1 MKEKVNSKK
10 ALQMVQNFN
19 SKLKNKNNKE
29 KEIVVNFVKIH
40 PNAVVPE
47 YAHDGD
53 VGMDLYAVSYNWD
66 EEYDFY
72 EYHTG
77 LKMESL
83 DHTGA
88 FLFPRSSIRK
98 TNCYLANSVGIADI
112 MIYRGEI
119 ILCFK
124 DRTSAEMRIKN
135 AGNEAFFET
144 LTTSSTSE
152 AMNAKKKAE
161 DEMKKRLKNLEFA
174 PYRDLS
180 KAVGQMVV
188 SEYTKVIFNEVDK
201 LTDTE
206 RGEGGFGSTDINK

>member
-1 MKEKVNSKK
+1 MKEKVNSNE
-10 ALQMVQNFN
+10 AFQMVQNFN

-53 VGMDLYAVSYNWD
+53 VGMDLYAVSYNWN

-135 AGNEAFFET
+135 AGNEAFFEV
-144 LTTSSTSE
+144 LTTSNASE
-152 AMNAKKKAE
+152 AMKAKKKAE
-161 DEMKKRLKNLEFA
+161 DEMKERIKNLEFA
-174 PYRDLS
+174 PYRDIS

-188 SEYTKVIFNEVDK
+188 SEYTKVIFNEVTK

>member
-1 MKEKVNSKK
+1 MKEKVNSNE
-10 ALQMVQNFN
+10 AFQMVQNFN

-29 KEIVVNFVKIH
+29 KEIVVNFVKIY

-53 VGMDLYAVSYNWD
+53 VGMDLYAVSYNWN

-135 AGNEAFFET
+135 AGNEAFFEV
-144 LTTSSTSE
+144 LTTSNASE
-152 AMNAKKKAE
+152 AMKAKKKAE
-161 DEMKKRLKNLEFA
+161 DEMKERIKNLEFA

-188 SEYTKVIFNEVDK
+188 SEYTKVIFNEVTK

>member
-10 ALQMVQNFN
+10 AFQMVQNFN

-40 PNAVVPE
+40 PNAVIPK

-53 VGMDLYAVSYNWD
+53 VGMDLYAVSYNWN
-66 EEYDFY
+66 EEKDYY

-77 LKMESL
+77 LKMECL
-83 DHTGA
+83 DRVGA

-98 TNCYLANSVGIADI
+98 TECYLANSVGIADI

-119 ILCFK
+119 LFCFK
-124 DRTSAEMRIKN
+124 DRTSAEIRIKN

-144 LTTSSTSE
+144 LTTSTVSE
-152 AMNAKKKAE
+152 AMKAKKKSE
-161 DEMKKRLKNLEFA
+161 NEMKERIKNLEFA

-180 KAVGQMVV
+180 IAVGQMVV
-188 SEYTKVIFNEVDK
+188 SEYTKVIFNEVTK

-206 RGEGGFGSTDINK
+206 RGEGGFGSTDTK

>member
-1 MKEKVNSKK
+1 MKEKVKSKE
-10 ALQMVQNFN
+10 AFQMVQNFN

-40 PNAVVPE
+40 PNAVIPE

-53 VGMDLYAVSYNWD
+53 VGMDLYAVSYNWN
-66 EEYDFY
+66 EEKDYY

-77 LKMESL
+77 LKMECL
-83 DHTGA
+83 DRVGA

-98 TNCYLANSVGIADI
+98 TECYLANSVGIADI

-119 ILCFK
+119 LFCFK

-135 AGNEAFFET
+135 AGNEAFFEA
-144 LTTSSTSE
+144 LTSSTASE
-152 AMNAKKKAE
+152 AMKAKKKAE
-161 DEMKKRLKNLEFA
+161 DEIKKRLKNLDFA

-188 SEYTKVIFNEVDK
+188 SEYTKVIFNEVTK

-206 RGEGGFGSTDINK
+206 RGEEGFGSTDINK

>member
-1 MKEKVNSKK
+1 MKEKVNSNE

-53 VGMDLYAVSYNWD
+53 VGMDLYAVSYNWN

-135 AGNEAFFET
+135 AGNEAFFEV
-144 LTTSSTSE
+144 LTTSNASE
-152 AMNAKKKAE
+152 AMKAKKKAE
-161 DEMKKRLKNLEFA
+161 DEMKERIKNLEFA

-188 SEYTKVIFNEVDK
+188 SEYTKVIFNEVTK

>member
-1 MKEKVNSKK
+1 MKEKVNSNE
-10 ALQMVQNFN
+10 AFQMVQNFN

-53 VGMDLYAVSYNWD
+53 VGMDLYAVSYNWN

-98 TNCYLANSVGIADI
+98 TNYYLANSVGIADI

-135 AGNEAFFET
+135 AGNEAFFEV
-144 LTTSSTSE
+144 LTTSNASE
-152 AMNAKKKAE
+152 AMKAKKKAE
-161 DEMKKRLKNLEFA
+161 DEMKERIKNLEFA

-188 SEYTKVIFNEVDK
+188 SEYTKVIFNEVTK

>member
-1 MKEKVNSKK
+1 MKEKVNSNE
-10 ALQMVQNFN
+10 AFQMVQNFN
-19 SKLKNKNNKE
+19 SKFKNKNNKE

-53 VGMDLYAVSYNWD
+53 VGMDLYAVSYNWN

-135 AGNEAFFET
+135 AGNEAFFEV
-144 LTTSSTSE
+144 LTTSNASE
-152 AMNAKKKAE
+152 AMKAKKKAE
-161 DEMKKRLKNLEFA
+161 DEMKERIKNLEFA

-188 SEYTKVIFNEVDK
+188 SEYTKVIFNEVTK

>member
-1 MKEKVNSKK
+1 MKEKVNSNE
-10 ALQMVQNFN
+10 AFQMVQNFN

-53 VGMDLYAVSYNWD
+53 VGMDLYAVSFNWN

-98 TNCYLANSVGIADI
+98 TNYYLANSVGIADI

-135 AGNEAFFET
+135 AGNEAFFEV
-144 LTTSSTSE
+144 LTTSNASE
-152 AMNAKKKAE
+152 AMKAKKKAE
-161 DEMKKRLKNLEFA
+161 DEMKERIKNLEFA

-188 SEYTKVIFNEVDK
+188 SEYTKVIFNEVTK

>member
-1 MKEKVNSKK
+1 MKEKVNSNE
-10 ALQMVQNFN
+10 AFQMVQNFN

-53 VGMDLYAVSYNWD
+53 VGMDLYAVSYNWN

-98 TNCYLANSVGIADI
+98 TNYYLANSVGIADI

-124 DRTSAEMRIKN
+124 DRTSAEIRIKN
-135 AGNEAFFET
+135 AGNEAFFEV
-144 LTTSSTSE
+144 LTTSNASE
-152 AMNAKKKAE
+152 AMKAKKKAE
-161 DEMKKRLKNLEFA
+161 DEMKERIKNLEFA

-188 SEYTKVIFNEVDK
+188 SEYTKVIFNEVTK

>member
-10 ALQMVQNFN
+10 AFQMVQNFN

-53 VGMDLYAVSYNWD
+53 VGMDLYAVSYNWN

-152 AMNAKKKAE
+152 AVNAKKKAE

-188 SEYTKVIFNEVDK
+188 SEYTKVIFNEVTK

>member
-10 ALQMVQNFN
+10 AFQMVQNFN

-53 VGMDLYAVSYNWD
+53 VGMDLYAVSYNWN

-135 AGNEAFFET
+135 AGNEAFFEV
-144 LTTSSTSE
+144 LTTSNASE
-152 AMNAKKKAE
+152 AMKAKKKAE
-161 DEMKKRLKNLEFA
+161 DEMKKRLKNLDFA

-188 SEYTKVIFNEVDK
+188 SEYTKVIFNEVTK

>member
-1 MKEKVNSKK
+1 MNEKIDSKT
-10 ALQMVQNFN
+10 AFDMVKKFN
-19 SKLKNKNNKE
+19 HIENYSQPKTKMLR
-29 KEIVVNFVKIH
+29 VNFVKIH

-53 VGMDLYAVSYNWD
+53 VGMDLYAVSYNWN

-135 AGNEAFFET
+135 AGNEAFFEV
-144 LTTSSTSE
+144 LTTSNTSE

-161 DEMKKRLKNLEFA
+161 YEMKKRLKNLEFA

-180 KAVGQMVV
+180 KAVGQVV
-188 SEYTKVIFNEVDK
+188 VLEFDNVAFNEVTK

-206 RGEGGFGSTDINK
+206 RGEGGFGSTDARK

>member
-10 ALQMVQNFN
+10 AFQMVQNFN

-53 VGMDLYAVSYNWD
+53 VGMDLYAVSYNWN

-152 AMNAKKKAE
+152 AVNAKKKSE

-188 SEYTKVIFNEVDK
+188 SEYTKVIFNEVTK

>member
-1 MKEKVNSKK
+1 MKEKVKSKE
-10 ALQMVQNFN
+10 AFQMVQNFN

-53 VGMDLYAVSYNWD
+53 VGMDLYAVSYNWN

-152 AMNAKKKAE
+152 AVNAKKKAE

-188 SEYTKVIFNEVDK
+188 SEYTKVIFNEVTK

>member
-10 ALQMVQNFN
+10 AFQMVQNFN
-19 SKLKNKNNKE
+19 CKLKNKNNKE

-53 VGMDLYAVSYNWD
+53 VGMDLYAVSYNWN

-152 AMNAKKKAE
+152 AVNAKKKAE

-188 SEYTKVIFNEVDK
+188 SEYTKVIFNEVTK

>member
-1 MKEKVNSKK
+1 MKEKVNSNE
-10 ALQMVQNFN
+10 AFQMVQNFN

-53 VGMDLYAVSYNWD
+53 VGMDLYAVSYNWN

-135 AGNEAFFET
+135 AGNEAFFEV
-144 LTTSSTSE
+144 LTTSNASE

-161 DEMKKRLKNLEFA
+161 YEMKKRLKNLEFA

-180 KAVGQMVV
+180 KAVGQVV
-188 SEYTKVIFNEVDK
+188 VLEFDNVVFNEVTK

-206 RGEGGFGSTDINK
+206 RGEGGFGSTDARK

>member
-1 MKEKVNSKK
+1 MKEKVNSNE
-10 ALQMVQNFN
+10 AFQMVQNFN

-53 VGMDLYAVSYNWD
+53 VGMDLYAVSYNWN

-135 AGNEAFFET
+135 AGNEAFFEV
-144 LTTSSTSE
+144 LTTSNASE

-161 DEMKKRLKNLEFA
+161 YEMKERIKNLEFA

-188 SEYTKVIFNEVDK
+188 SEYTKVIFNEVTK

>member
-1 MKEKVNSKK
+1 MKEKVNSNE
-10 ALQMVQNFN
+10 AFQMVQNFN
-19 SKLKNKNNKE
+19 SKFKNKNNKE

-53 VGMDLYAVSYNWD
+53 VGMDLYAVSYNWN

-135 AGNEAFFET
+135 AGNEAFFEV
-144 LTTSSTSE
+144 LTTSNASE
-152 AMNAKKKAE
+152 TMKAKKKAE
-161 DEMKKRLKNLEFA
+161 DEMKERIKNLEFA

-188 SEYTKVIFNEVDK
+188 SEYTKVIFNEVTK

>member
-1 MKEKVNSKK
+1 MKEKVDSKT
-10 ALQMVQNFN
+10 AFDMVKKFN
-19 SKLKNKNNKE
+19 HIENNNQSKTKMLR
-29 KEIVVNFVKIH
+29 VNFVKIH
-40 PNAVVPE
+40 PNAVIPK

-53 VGMDLYAVSYNWD
+53 VGMDLYAVSYNWN
-66 EEYDFY
+66 EEKDYY

-77 LKMESL
+77 LKMECL
-83 DHTGA
+83 DRVGA

-98 TNCYLANSVGIADI
+98 TECYLANSVGIADI

-180 KAVGQMVV
+180 KAIGQMVV

-206 RGEGGFGSTDINK
+206 RGDGGFGSTDTK

>member
-1 MKEKVNSKK
+1 MKEKVNSNE
-10 ALQMVQNFN
+10 AFQMVQNFN

-53 VGMDLYAVSYNWD
+53 VGMDLYAVSYNWN

-135 AGNEAFFET
+135 AGNEAFFEV
-144 LTTSSTSE
+144 LTTSNASE
-152 AMNAKKKAE
+152 AMKAKKKAE
-161 DEMKKRLKNLEFA
+161 DEMKERIKNLEFA

-188 SEYTKVIFNEVDK
+188 SEYTKVIFNEVTK

>member
-1 MKEKVNSKK
+1 MTKILDSKTAFGMVHNFQRTTKYTPIKEK
-10 ALQMVQNFN
+10 
-19 SKLKNKNNKE
+19 
-29 KEIVVNFVKIH
+29 IITVNFVKIH
-40 PNAVVPE
+40 PNAIIPE

-53 VGMDLYAVSYNWD
+53 VGMDLYAVSYNWN
-66 EEYDFY
+66 EEKDYY

-77 LKMESL
+77 LKMECL
-83 DHTGA
+83 DRVGA

-98 TNCYLANSVGIADI
+98 TECYLANSVGITDI

-119 ILCFK
+119 LFCFK

-135 AGNEAFFET
+135 AGNEAFFEA
-144 LTTSSTSE
+144 LTSSTASE
-152 AMNAKKKAE
+152 AMKAKKKAE
-161 DEMKKRLKNLEFA
+161 DEMKKRLKNLDFA

-188 SEYTKVIFNEVDK
+188 SEYTKVIFNEVTK